1 LGYQY
6 NYMKRIV
13 YLLLFTSIFL
23 SCKSKT
29 DDTDQG
35 TTGAGKPLD
44 QSQALLHQFK
54 PLINGLWVK
63 KDYIKKVKKSKSPLE
78 AVEKG
83 TGVTI
88 MYIDTALLKGDSIAV
103 PVILNNHEG
112 TNVSLSFQPGK
123 NTTTVTL
130 GTDELSYKLKKD
142 TTLIIYHYNP
152 NTKETNTAQY
162 IKVLD
167 KQPTGGLAAGMSYA
181 INQAILSGKY
191 EGTDAAGKKVYALFT
206 DDGKVTGLPGLTTYY
221 VQNDLIADPEHSHDE
236 IIFNL
241 NGKDQKAYSFIINKK
256 TLSLYD
262 NAGQIKSNKPSYTLK
277 RKRD

>member
-1 LGYQY
+1 
-6 NYMKRIV
+6 MKRIV